1 MAGSV
6 TKRHNSHSVARSTS
20 AKCPD
25 GAKTGRADMFAT
37 RERSDG

>member
-20 AKCPD
+20 AKCPEA
-25 GAKTGRADMFAT
+25 AKTGRADMFAT
-37 RERSDG
+37 GGRP